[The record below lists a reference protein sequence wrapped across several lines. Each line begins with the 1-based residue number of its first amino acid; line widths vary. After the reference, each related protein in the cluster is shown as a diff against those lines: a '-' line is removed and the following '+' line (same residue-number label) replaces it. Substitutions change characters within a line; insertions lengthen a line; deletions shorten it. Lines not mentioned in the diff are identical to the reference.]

1 MLRTIKGRLI
11 SGVMVLLI
19 LLTVTASVGLFY
31 IMKLEKELNVLTDD
45 VTPTIEATDDMIAS
59 LWEQGKVANEIMAS
73 ESLEEIKT
81 LYPRFAELDKVYN
94 DSYSELE
101 ALLSGDEITYASE
114 AMKAN
119 DRLTVAIDKMY
130 KAHTDELLEE
140 EKAKSLLDE
149 FDGIGGEL
157 IIALDEFA
165 TENEAEMAKAEDR
178 GDELANTIGAT
189 AQEVND
195 VLGELFERDY
205 PVVEAALKIQRYVIE
220 MQDTAGEYL
229 AEEDASK
236 LGAVRENFDA
246 LSVQVLSLMTIL
258 DDLAETQEDKDD
270 AVALRANFQRWN
282 RLANDDERLFDS
294 YRDQLQ
300 AEAAADNFTEELE
313 SYIVTADAELEKLAA
328 SADSIADSADE
339 HAASKVAAAISTVGV
354 VWFAAMAI
362 GVFVTVAL
370 LKAIIKPINELLHSL
385 NDIAQGEGDLT
396 QRVNDA
402 GKDEIAGLGKAFNGF
417 VAKIQDL
424 VSQIALES
432 NSLNKSIGAI
442 SEMSGKVSE
451 RVEEQSQDVEAVVN
465 AINQVNNAAD
475 SITSNAQSCS
485 DASKSASTDGE
496 SARQVVGQAVGSVQ
510 GLAGDI
516 DKSASVIDQLNTEV
530 DRIVSVLDVIRDI
543 AEQTNLLALNA
554 AIEAARAG
562 EQGRGFAVVADEV
575 RTLASRTQN
584 STNEIQGMI
593 ESLQRGANDAVQ
605 SMNRSKEGGE
615 TTVKLA
621 GDAGDALERISAA
634 INNLNQMNE
643 EIATAAAEQRS
654 VVESANQ
661 RAQHVQEVVEES
673 RTAAAE
679 NLTYTNSMRDSLGR
693 LSSLVGHFKV

>member
-1 MLRTIKGRLI
+1 MLKTIKGRLI
-11 SGVMVLLI
+11 TGVLVLLI
-19 LLTVTASVGLFY
+19 LLSVTAGVGLNY
-31 IMKLEKELNVLTDD
+31 LWKLESEINVLSDD
-45 VTPTIEATDDMIAS
+45 ITPTIEATDDMIAS

-73 ESLEEIKT
+73 ESLEEIKS

-94 DSYSELE
+94 DSFKELE
-101 ALLSGDEITYASE
+101 SLLSGEEISFASA
-114 AMKAN
+114 AMAAN
-119 DRLTVAIDKMY
+119 ESLTVAIDKMY
-130 KAHTDELLEE
+130 QAHTDELLEE
-140 EKAKSLLDE
+140 EKAKSLLDK
-149 FDGIGGEL
+149 FDEIGGEL
-157 IIALDEFA
+157 IVALDEFA
-165 TENEAEMAKAEDR
+165 LENEEEMAKAEDR
-178 GDELANTIGAT
+178 GDVLAATVGST

-205 PVVEAALKIQRYVIE
+205 PVVEAALKLQRYVIE

-236 LGAVRENFDA
+236 LGEVRENFDA
-246 LSVQVLSLMTIL
+246 LSIQVLSLMTIL

-270 AVALRANFQRWN
+270 AVALRANFEKWN
-282 RLANDDERLFDS
+282 RLANEDERLFDS
-294 YRDQLQ
+294 YRDQLE
-300 AEAAADNFTEELE
+300 AETAADRYTEELE
-313 SYIVTADAELEKLAA
+313 SYIITADAELEKLAG
-328 SADSIADSADE
+328 SADAIADSADE
-339 HAASKVAAAISTVGV
+339 AAAEAVLTAVSTLVL
-354 VWFAAMAI
+354 VWGSGMAI
-362 GVFVTVAL
+362 GVFVTAAL
-370 LKAIIKPINELLHSL
+370 LRAITKPIGELLHSL

-396 QRVNDA
+396 QRVNDS
-402 GKDEIAGLGKAFNGF
+402 GKDEIAGLGRAFNGF

-424 VSQIALES
+424 VSQIAVES
-432 NSLNKSIGAI
+432 NSLNQSIGAI

-475 SITSNAQSCS
+475 SITSNARSCS
-485 DASKSASTDGE
+485 DASRSASTDGE
-496 SARQVVGQAVGSVQ
+496 SARQVVGQAVASVQ